1 MDRGGQVQGIKT
13 AITNNT
19 RSREARLEVTCE
31 VSTRLTIVA
40 RTVSD
45 KHVVTEKL
53 GSIWQTCVAKF
64 ILQ

>member
-1 MDRGGQVQGIKT
+1 MDKGGQVQGIKT

-19 RSREARLEVTCE
+19 RSREARLEVTCD
-31 VSTRLTIVA
+31 VPAGLTIVA

-53 GSIWQTCVAKF
+53 GLTWQTCVAKF
-64 ILQ
+64 IFQ